1 MIQARD
7 ALWRRDVANAERLL
21 QMVNAAPSLPQSARY
36 AMNQLFGVVLGTNP
50 HAIDRAN
57 LDRILPVDA
66 TRTPRRASFNAQLR
80 AEAAGALG
88 NMGVVVE
95 SLRLADGNSLVD
107 LVWLDH
113 CPLWDELRSGTNYQK
128 LRERVAVRAKRV
140 CDTLDV
146 RSPTLG

>member
-1 MIQARD
+1 
-7 ALWRRDVANAERLL
+7 
-21 QMVNAAPSLPQSARY
+21 VNATPALPQSARF
-36 AMNQLFGVVLGTNP
+36 AMNELLGTAMGTNKN
-50 HAIDRAN
+50 AVERAT

-66 TRTPRRASFNAQLR
+66 SRTPRRASFNAQMR

-88 NMGVVVE
+88 EMEICFE
-95 SLRLADGNSLVD
+95 SLRFADGNSLVD

-113 CPLWDELRSGTNYQK
+113 CPLWESLRGDPEYKK

-140 CDTLDV
+140 CDALDV

>member
-1 MIQARD
+1 
-7 ALWRRDVANAERLL
+7 
-21 QMVNAAPSLPQSARY
+21 
-36 AMNQLFGVVLGTNP
+36 MNQLFGVVLGTNP

-107 LVWLDH
+107 HVLLDH
-113 CPLWDELRSGTNYQK
+113 CPLGDELRSGTNYQK